1 VILVPPNL
9 AVAFSMLVSYGRG
22 KRGKECLALIWQS
35 VMWSIW
41 KFRNDGVFNNKV
53 VTIDEVVDHIK
64 FQSWKWFI
72 GRVAKILCLLFE
84 WQWSPVDCFMR

>member
-1 VILVPPNL
+1 
-9 AVAFSMLVSYGRG
+9 MLVSYGRG

-72 GRVAKILCLLFE
+72 GRVAKIPCLLYE